1 MDAKQIAHGILD
13 GISTIPSGMY
23 HGVVRTWQGAGLAG
37 SNLKT
42 RNQEETERF
51 ARMVKSMGNSEEPLR
66 RLITIVITDFYQ
78 KLDAK

>member
-42 RNQEETERF
+42 RNQKKQNVSPVWSSRWVT
-51 ARMVKSMGNSEEPLR
+51 VKNP
-66 RLITIVITDFYQ
+66 Y
-78 KLDAK
+78 DA

>member
-51 ARMVKSMGNSEEPLR
+51 ARMASRWVTVKNP
-66 RLITIVITDFYQ
+66 Y
-78 KLDAK
+78 DA